1 MDQFL
6 QQLLKIDNIEELKAW
21 KEKIKSQVTQSHI
34 TWQKRMT
41 LYKQVQLINEQ
52 IQKRMAD

>member
-6 QQLLKIDNIEELKAW
+6 HQLLKIDNIDELKTW
-21 KEKIKSQVTQSHI
+21 KEKIKCQVTQSHI

-41 LYKQVQLINEQ
+41 LYKQVHLINEH
-52 IQKRMAD
+52 IQKLK